1 MSSKNQT
8 ETQAETAETQDGK
21 RQFDKSYRNIFSDKE
36 SFIHFLQKYVQLP
49 WAEWLA
55 KDDLTQVDSNFIT
68 KEFGEFESDVIYKHE
83 KKNMFF
89 YILLE
94 QQSTPDFSMPFRLL
108 HYTVLL
114 LAREF
119 RNANP
124 PKKRTPKDYRL
135 PAVVPIV
142 LYNGKEKWTPVR
154 TFKEYTANHGE
165 FGDYLIDFKYILFDL
180 NRYNEDEILT
190 TYKLLDFVF
199 NMDLKH
205 NSEDK
210 KDFHRKLGK
219 LAALQN
225 ELSDDDVRAFLA
237 WIINVIFR
245 GKTPHENFE
254 KEVFDTFRKGDVDKM
269 THAFD
274 GLLDSVADERVNE
287 SVARIVKGMLAEGDS
302 VDKIVRVTKMPQY
315 RVEELQQDI
324 RPV

>member
-1 MSSKNQT
+1 M
-8 ETQAETAETQDGK
+8 
-21 RQFDKSYRNIFSDKE
+21 
-36 SFIHFLQKYVQLP
+36 P
-49 WAEWLA
+49 WADGIA
-55 KDDLTQVDSNFIT
+55 KEDLTQVDSSFVT
-68 KEFGEFESDVIYKHE
+68 KEFGEFKSDVIYKHE

-108 HYTVLL
+108 HYIVLL
-114 LAREF
+114 LTREF

-124 PKKRTPKDYRL
+124 PEKRVPKDYRL

-199 NMDLKH
+199 KMDLKH
-205 NSEDK
+205 NSKDK
-210 KDFHRKLGK
+210 KDFHRKLSE

-225 ELSDDDVRAFLA
+225 ELTDNDVRAFLA
-237 WIINVIFR
+237 WIINVIFK

-254 KEVFDTFRKGDVDKM
+254 QKVFETFRKGDVEKM

-274 GLLDSVADERVNE
+274 GLLDMERGSAMAE
-287 SVARIVKGMLAEGDS
+287 VARKMLKRNKPIEEIMEFTDLTR
-302 VDKIVRVTKMPQY
+302 KE
-315 RVEELQQDI
+315 VEEVQQEF
-324 RPV
+324 RPA

>member
-1 MSSKNQT
+1 MSNDNQT
-8 ETQAETAETQDGK
+8 ETQEGK

-49 WAEWLA
+49 WAEGID
-55 KDDLTQVDSNFIT
+55 KDDLTPVDSNFVT

-83 KKNMFF
+83 KKNIFF

-180 NRYNEDEILT
+180 NRYNEDEIMT

-199 NMDLKH
+199 SMDLQH
-205 NSEDK
+205 NSKDK
-210 KDFHRKLGK
+210 EDFHKKLRK

-225 ELSDDDVRAFLA
+225 ELTDNDVRAFLA

-245 GKTPHENFE
+245 GKKPHENFE
-254 KEVFDTFRKGDVDKM
+254 QEVFATFRKGDVEKM

-274 GLLDSVADERVNE
+274 GLLDMERNSAVDERMAE
-287 SVARIVKGMLAEGDS
+287 VARKMIKHNKPVEEIMEFTDLTR
-302 VDKIVRVTKMPQY
+302 DKI
-315 RVEELQQDI
+315 EEL
-324 RPV
+324 RPN